1 MESGL
6 TMLLHS
12 VIIGVLLYLLMV
24 FVFKQ
29 SSKVAEDRSV
39 LLGGLVLVYMVLF
52 GHGLPNKLNKNIM

>member
-29 SSKVAEDRSV
+29 SSKIAEDRSV

-52 GHGLPNKLNKNIM
+52 GHGLPTKLNKNIM

>member
-6 TMLLHS
+6 MMLVHS
-12 VIIGVLLYLLMV
+12 LIIGVLLYLLMI

-29 SSKVAEDRSV
+29 SPKMAEDRSV

-52 GHGLPNKLNKNIM
+52 GHGLPTKLNKNIM